1 MAIYWFTGQPSHGK
15 TTLAKILVANL
26 KWRDR
31 KVFHIDGDD
40 LRALTLNTDYSKQGR
55 IDNITGAQKI
65 ANYLHNEGY
74 DVVVSLVSP
83 YREQREE
90 FKKHIGN
97 KLIELYVHTEELRE
111 RDNFKSLDYEPPLE
125 NFIDVNTTNKKP
137 ELNIKDILWL
147 IENDILLK
155 QLLIE

>member
-15 TTLAKILVANL
+15 TTLAEILVANL

-31 KVFHIDGDD
+31 RVFHIDGDN
-40 LRALTLNTDYSKQGR
+40 LRALTFNQDYSKQGR
-55 IDNITGAQKI
+55 LDNIKGAQKI

-90 FKKHIGN
+90 FKKHIGI
-97 KLIELYVHTEELRE
+97 KLIELYVHTEQLRE
-111 RDNFKSLDYEPPLE
+111 RDSFKSLDYEAPLE
-125 NFIDVNTTNKKP
+125 NFIDVDTTLKTP
-137 ELNIKDILWL
+137 TENIKDILWL
-147 IENDILLK
+147 IENDTLLK
-155 QLLIE
+155 LLLID

>member
-15 TTLAKILVANL
+15 TTLANVLVNNL

-31 KVFHIDGDD
+31 KVFHIDGDN

-55 IDNITGAQKI
+55 LDNITGAQKI
-65 ANYLHNEGY
+65 ANYLHNEGW

-83 YREQREE
+83 YREQREQ

-97 KLIELYVHTEELRE
+97 RLVELYVHAEEPRE
-111 RDNFKSLDYEPPLE
+111 RDNLKSLDYEPPLE
-125 NFIDVNTTNKKP
+125 NFIDVNTTNIDPKD
-137 ELNIKDILWL
+137 NIKNILWL
-147 IENDILLK
+147 IENDTSLRL
-155 QLLIE
+155 LLIE

>member
-15 TTLAKILVANL
+15 TTLANILVANL

-31 KVFHIDGDD
+31 RVFHVDGDS
-40 LRALTLNTDYSKQGR
+40 LRALTLNVDYSKQGR
-55 IDNITGAQKI
+55 LDNITGAQKI

-83 YREQREE
+83 YRKQREE

-97 KLIELYVHTEELRE
+97 RLVELYVHTTEPRE
-111 RDNFKSLDYEPPLE
+111 RDEYKSLDYEAPLE
-125 NFIDVNTTNKKP
+125 NFIDVDTTDITP
-137 ELNIKDILWL
+137 EQNIKNILWL
-147 IENDILLK
+147 IEQDTSLRL
-155 QLLIE
+155 LLIE

>member
-15 TTLAKILVANL
+15 TTLANILVSQL
-26 KWRDR
+26 RWMDK

-55 IDNITGAQKI
+55 LDNITGAQKI
-65 ANYLHNEGY
+65 AHYLHNKGI

-90 FKKHIGN
+90 FKKIIG
-97 KLIELYVHTEELRE
+97 KHLVELYVHAEEPRE
-111 RDNFKSLDYEPPLE
+111 RDKFKSLDYEPPLE
-125 NFIDVNTTNKKP
+125 NFIDVNTTNKRP
-137 ELNIKDILWL
+137 EINIKDILWL
-147 IENDILLK
+147 IENDTSLR
-155 QLLIE
+155 QLLIG